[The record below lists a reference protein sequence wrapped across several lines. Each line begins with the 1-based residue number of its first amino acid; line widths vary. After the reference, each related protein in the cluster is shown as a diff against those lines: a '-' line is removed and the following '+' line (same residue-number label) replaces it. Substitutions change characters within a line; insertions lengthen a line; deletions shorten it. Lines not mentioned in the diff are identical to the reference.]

1 MNKKKSRYK
10 RLISTTSKKEA
21 KKILRNLLEK
31 RLVAGGLIW
40 KGKATYYLNN
50 KIKKKKYFPI
60 FSYTLEDNKDKIIE
74 IVRNITKDIA
84 PCISFFEIKYS
95 NEEFANWIDE
105 NVEIH

>member
-1 MNKKKSRYK
+1 M
-10 RLISTTSKKEA
+10 
-21 KKILRNLLEK
+21 
-31 RLVAGGLIW
+31 IW

-84 PCISFFEIKYS
+84 PCISFFEINYS